1 MIRVRGLTKR
11 FGEVEAI
18 TDISFDVAP
27 GEILTL
33 LGPNGSGK
41 TTTLKCIV
49 GLDIPSAGDIAVD
62 GIDLVQR
69 GREARERLSYLP
81 QRVRLPD
88 SLTARETLRFYSR
101 LRKLPATSADSLIES
116 SDVQLKGFADR
127 PVGEF
132 SGGMV
137 QRGVAVALLPDAPVL
152 VLDEP
157 TASLDP

>member
-27 GEILTL
+27 GEILAL

-69 GREARERLSYLP
+69 GREGARAVELLAA
-81 QRVRLPD
+81 
-88 SLTARETLRFYSR
+88 AR
-101 LRKLPATSADSLIES
+101 ASA
-116 SDVQLKGFADR
+116 
-127 PVGEF
+127 
-132 SGGMV
+132 
-137 QRGVAVALLPDAPVL
+137 
-152 VLDEP
+152 
-157 TASLDP
+157 